1 MSQPHV
7 ALPFCLANRSA
18 SHCHIF
24 CWDAWFG
31 RLFFSKEGRTR
42 NSLLLYKAFAAMVT
56 ILEGILLWLFTAQLA
71 LGFVDTE
78 DLLGDECI
86 EPGNS
91 CAQYAMQLKV
101 LRQTETVE
109 DDCKDL
115 PDLGEGMVQ
124 LVSVCFAWL
133 QVL

>member
-1 MSQPHV
+1 
-7 ALPFCLANRSA
+7 
-18 SHCHIF
+18 
-24 CWDAWFG
+24 
-31 RLFFSKEGRTR
+31 
-42 NSLLLYKAFAAMVT
+42 MVT

-115 PDLGEGMVQ
+115 PDLVEGMVQ